1 MLNLFLHK
9 YVWNICRWTLS
20 NKHGPRLL
28 PDFIIWVR
36 RRMSYMY
43 NIQTLLTLREHM
55 GSPPMFWNCPCLFIS
70 EVFCVDFFSFFF
82 VIALCFVPNVAPLCW
97 VCLFPNVAPLC
108 WVCLFPNVAPLCW
121 VCLFP
126 NVAPLCCLFVITR
139 FPIHDFVTRLTW
151 RVPLVEQDLLTLSE
165 HLRLPPVFSGV
176 RVARSFVLCV
186 CFVDRC
192 LSFCTVSFGNCVVCS
207 SLIYGIWL
215 PLWYLQALLVFS
227 VS

>member
-1 MLNLFLHK
+1 MEYLP
-9 YVWNICRWTLS
+9 
-20 NKHGPRLL
+20 HGPRLL

-36 RRMSYMY
+36 RRVSYMY

-70 EVFCVDFFSFFF
+70 VVFCVDFFSFFF
-82 VIALCFVPNVAPLCW
+82 VIALCFV
-97 VCLFPNVAPLC
+97 
-108 WVCLFPNVAPLCW
+108 PNVAPLCW

>member
-36 RRMSYMY
+36 RRVSYMY

-70 EVFCVDFFSFFF
+70 VVFCVDLFSFFF
-82 VIALCFVPNVAPLCW
+82 VIALCFVPNVAPLCL
-97 VCLFPNVAPLC
+97 V
-108 WVCLFPNVAPLCW
+108 
-121 VCLFP
+121 
-126 NVAPLCCLFVITR
+126 CLFVITR

-215 PLWYLQALLVFS
+215 ALWYLQALLVFN
-227 VS
+227 VSLLTNNVWGSLSRTAHFQQCV